1 MIDPHR
7 HYEEDLIRQSLDSF
21 QLPAYLTENI
31 MNEIS
36 RIHSAAP
43 TTNKPTMPW
52 VTSAA
57 AAVLIFLLIGVGA
70 PSLSY
75 SQKPYNLNAN
85 ADETEITTPEPQWV
99 QTKGPEG
106 GRVFDLFATVTGDIY
121 AGTAAGLYKF
131 TVGQPAW
138 RIITSEAPPEAFTVY
153 NQIGWWPMTAHR
165 DTLYFATDT
174 KVLASMDRG
183 ETWNVLG
190 THPKGLPTGIAITD
204 SGLEA
209 DIAIYLAIANG
220 IFRSEDAGKSWTSL
234 KNGLEGRKIRAL
246 AAVESTAFAGTDDGL
261 YRLNAETWEQLSLTK
276 TDMRG
281 QKMPIQALAVTGH
294 RLYAV
299 AGKQFTSRV
308 GGQVNATMTG
318 DTWWNLY
325 RSADLGDTWYAVDP
339 RKKLENKKVLRN
351 GSVVQSST
359 RIFFGTP
366 QLASEIVLQPS
377 VKIFASRAKVMV
389 TDEQNHYYSNDTG
402 ETWASL
408 DLTDILGDRRHVVPP
423 IAMLDANTFY
433 IGGETG
439 IHRTTDGGQSW
450 HQFNT
455 GLVSTDVTDL
465 VAANGKLY
473 AKITDGIVRSTD
485 RGESWA
491 LLPIGIDNIIAIA
504 EFDGNVYVK
513 GEKKMVSRFFRLSAD
528 DDRLTHIPG
537 IPAFEKVTPDEQVR
551 LEKIAAGSFR
561 DALTAEAKQN
571 FKVDEPLGLEDYAP
585 GKLDTA
591 LTTLFQDLDAIIA
604 IGLSGDF
611 VVSDETYYIERDQK
625 LFRWKPG
632 TTTWHK
638 TGLISERKSDSG
650 EDSDP
655 FDFSTSLAVLKFAAS
670 GRTVYVGTRDGTLFQ
685 SFDEGDTWN
694 DVTAN
699 LPSPI
704 SRFKRIAFAG
714 STVYVATDKG
724 VIYSRDGTHWHK
736 TTDADGTMLVIDKF
750 AMDGTTVYGVLDFHA
765 HPELCVYQLKE
776 NSNRWKQV
784 TPEISN
790 RVTSLAVDDN
800 TLYVGTIGR
809 GVLRFTLEE

>member
-1 MIDPHR
+1 M
-7 HYEEDLIRQSLDSF
+7 IRQSLDSF
-21 QLPAYLTENI
+21 QLPADLTENI

-36 RIHSAAP
+36 RIYPVAP
-43 TTNKPTMPW
+43 TSNKPIVPW

-57 AAVLIFLLIGVGA
+57 AAVLIFLLIGSVV
-70 PSLSY
+70 
-75 SQKPYNLNAN
+75 
-85 ADETEITTPEPQWV
+85 ADKTEIATPEPQWI

-106 GRVFDLFATVTGDIY
+106 GRVVNLFATTTGDIY

-138 RIITSEAPPEAFTVY
+138 QLTTSEAPEAFTVY
-153 NQIGWWPMTAHR
+153 NKIEWWPMTAYR

-190 THPKGLPTGIAITD
+190 THSKGLPIGIAITD
-204 SGLEA
+204 SGLGR
-209 DIAIYLAIANG
+209 DIAIYLALANG
-220 IFRSEDAGKSWTSL
+220 IFRSEDAGESWTPL

-246 AAVESTAFAGTDDGL
+246 AAVESTAFAGTNDGL

-308 GGQVNATMTG
+308 GMQVNATMTG

-339 RKKLENKKVLRN
+339 RKKLENKKVLRD
-351 GSVVQSST
+351 GHT
-359 RIFFGTP
+359 IFFGKP

-389 TDEQNHYYSNDTG
+389 TDEYNHYYSNDTG

-408 DLTDILGDRRHVVPP
+408 DLTNILGDRHHVVPP
-423 IAMLDANTFY
+423 IVMLDANTFY
-433 IGGETG
+433 VGGETG

-450 HQFNT
+450 HQFNM

-485 RGESWA
+485 SGESWA

-504 EFDGNVYVK
+504 EFDGNVYVE

-528 DDRLTHIPG
+528 EDRLTHIPG
-537 IPAFEKVTPDEQVR
+537 IPAFEKVTPDEQVW

-571 FKVDEPLGLEDYAP
+571 FKVDEPLVLEDYAP

-591 LTTLFQDLDAIIA
+591 LTTLFDDLDAIIA
-604 IGLSGDF
+604 IGRSGDF
-611 VVSDETYYIERDQK
+611 VVSDETYYVERDQK

-638 TGLISERKSDSG
+638 TGLISEGKSASDK
-650 EDSDP
+650 DSDP
-655 FDFSTSLAVLKFAAS
+655 FDFSTSLAGLKFAAS
-670 GRTVYVGTRDGTLFQ
+670 GRTVYVGTRAGTLFQ

-694 DVTAN
+694 DVTTD

-724 VIYSRDGTHWHK
+724 VIYSGDGTHWHK

-750 AMDGTTVYGVLDFHA
+750 AMDGTTVYGLDTHA
-765 HPELCVYQLKE
+765 HPKPYVYQLKE

-790 RVTSLAVDDN
+790 RVTSLAVDSN
-800 TLYVGTIGR
+800 TLYVGTIGG
-809 GVLRFTLEE
+809 GVLRFTLGE